1 MSRPLAR
8 YSVTFGLRG
17 CYMPDSVSGPYVFGS
32 RAELAAFIRE
42 ELRTYEL
49 PACAFDQVHIRRLW
63 GHIARYGSS
72 SAHFAI
78 HHGANALEFHGLTEA
93 EFDAMEAESDQ

>member
-1 MSRPLAR
+1 MSRPIAR

-17 CYMPDSVSGPYVFGS
+17 CYMPDSVSGPHAFATRS
-32 RAELAAFIRE
+32 ELAAFVRSEIE
-42 ELRTYEL
+42 
-49 PACAFDQVHIRRLW
+49 AFDLPKSAFQQVRLRRLW
-63 GHIARYGSS
+63 SQIARHGSS

-93 EFDAMEAESDQ
+93 EFNQMEAEGDA